1 MTDMADRSVTE
12 HGPVDVPDPSLIMQV
27 GMGFWPSK
35 TLLTAVELGL
45 FTALGTGA
53 STADELADTLDLRSR
68 AVADFLDGLV
78 ALRLLERDGSGAAA
92 SYRNTTATAAFLD
105 ATSPRYIGGF
115 LEMSNARL
123 YGFWGNLTE
132 ALRTGRPQN
141 EIKHTGRPVFDE
153 LYADPARLEQFMN
166 AMSGI

>member
-1 MTDMADRSVTE
+1 MTDMADRSMTE

-53 STADELADTLDLRSR
+53 CTADELADRLDLRSR

-78 ALRLLERDGSGAAA
+78 ALRLLERDGSG
-92 SYRNTTATAAFLD
+92 SGCVVPEHHRDRSVPRRNEPAVH
-105 ATSPRYIGGF
+105 R
-115 LEMSNARL
+115 RL
-123 YGFWGNLTE
+123 PGDE
-132 ALRTGRPQN
+132 QRPA
-141 EIKHTGRPVFDE
+141 V
-153 LYADPARLEQFMN
+153 RLL
-166 AMSGI
+166 GKPD

>member
-1 MTDMADRSVTE
+1 MTEMTDKSLTDE

-53 STADELADTLDLRSR
+53 GTADELAETLDLRSR

-105 ATSPRYIGGF
+105 ATSPRYIGG
-115 LEMSNARL
+115 SWRCATP
-123 YGFWGNLTE
+123 GCT
-132 ALRTGRPQN
+132 A
-141 EIKHTGRPVFDE
+141 
-153 LYADPARLEQFMN
+153 
-166 AMSGI
+166 SGGT